1 MDENKKNTELNEEQL
16 KEVSGGQTEES
27 VILAYEEKAR
37 KKVDEMKKLQSKVIT
52 SAGTMEEI
60 VAAPKAAQ

>member
-1 MDENKKNTELNEEQL
+1 MDENKKNTELHEEQL

-27 VILAYEEKAR
+27 VILAHTEK
-37 KKVDEMKKLQSKVIT
+37 VSEMKKLQSKVIT
-52 SAGTMEEI
+52 SAGTMAEI